1 LKESIQ
7 LGWQNMHGL
16 WPTQEDAPD
25 FKTNADHFMEQCQ
38 EVSMKILSCLAIGL
52 GFEEDFF
59 LSRHDTSK
67 PDCQQTLRCLH
78 YHDITGKTF
87 PAEYWR
93 AGAHTDFDTLTLLF
107 QRPGENGLE
116 ICPGREV
123 STDFAVGDVSSN
135 QLTHAII

>member
-1 LKESIQ
+1 
-7 LGWQNMHGL
+7 M
-16 WPTQEDAPD
+16 
-25 FKTNADHFMEQCQ
+25 
-38 EVSMKILSCLAIGL
+38 
-52 GFEEDFF
+52 
-59 LSRHDTSK
+59 
-67 PDCQQTLRCLH
+67 LH

-135 QLTHAII
+135 QLAHARFE